1 MQTLPR
7 RLAAL
12 LDGLRAEPP
21 LVHNITNWVAMDL
34 SANLLLAA
42 GASPAMVHAESEVE
56 EFVTLAGALVVNI
69 GTFDEHWTRP
79 ALAAAEAARSR
90 GVPWVLDPVAV
101 GVTGFR
107 TRNACDLALLGPD
120 CIRANASEVLA
131 LAAALETKTGT
142 TKTAPSLSSSSPSST
157 ETETITAAPSLSSSS
172 LSSSP
177 LSTETETKTAPS
189 LSSPP
194 PSPSPSLTTTETI
207 TAAPSSS
214 PSIETARGVDSVA
227 GTNSATHAARKLARH
242 TNSVVLLTGADDF
255 AADKHT
261 LIRIRGGDPLLARV
275 TATGCALSAATAAL
289 LAAAKHTDTPQLTA
303 VTAASLL
310 FAAAAEH
317 AARNANGPGSFR
329 TAFIDAIADIASD
342 TTEQNPVIT
351 MSKTR
356 VEVVNK

>member
-56 EFVTLAGALVVNI
+56 EFAGLAGALVVNI
-69 GTFDEHWTRP
+69 GTFDERWTRP
-79 ALAAAEAARSR
+79 ALAAAEVARSR
-90 GVPWVLDPVAV
+90 RGPWVLDPVAV

-120 CIRANASEVLA
+120 WIRANASEVLA
-131 LAAALETKTGT
+131 LAAALTETE
-142 TKTAPSLSSSSPSST
+142 TKTAPSLSSLSPSST

-194 PSPSPSLTTTETI
+194 PSPLSLIHISEPTRLRRIPYAAFSFTKKKPS
-207 TAAPSSS
+207 
-214 PSIETARGVDSVA
+214 
-227 GTNSATHAARKLARH
+227 K
-242 TNSVVLLTGADDF
+242 
-255 AADKHT
+255 
-261 LIRIRGGDPLLARV
+261 
-275 TATGCALSAATAAL
+275 
-289 LAAAKHTDTPQLTA
+289 
-303 VTAASLL
+303 
-310 FAAAAEH
+310 
-317 AARNANGPGSFR
+317 
-329 TAFIDAIADIASD
+329 
-342 TTEQNPVIT
+342 
-351 MSKTR
+351 
-356 VEVVNK
+356 

>member
-56 EFVTLAGALVVNI
+56 EFAGLAGALVVNI
-69 GTFDEHWTRP
+69 GTFDERWTRP
-79 ALAAAEAARSR
+79 ALAAAAAARSR

-101 GVTGFR
+101 GVTSFR

-131 LAAALETKTGT
+131 LSAALTETEAKTAPSLTETETTTAAPSSSSSLTTTETKTGT
-142 TKTAPSLSSSSPSST
+142 TKTAPSLSPSPSS
-157 ETETITAAPSLSSSS
+157 
-172 LSSSP
+172 
-177 LSTETETKTAPS
+177 
-189 LSSPP
+189 
-194 PSPSPSLTTTETI
+194 SPSLTTTETI

-227 GTNSATHAARKLARH
+227 GTNSATHAALKLAQY

-317 AARNANGPGSFR
+317 AAKNASGPGSFR
-329 TAFIDAIADIASD
+329 TAFIDAVADIASD